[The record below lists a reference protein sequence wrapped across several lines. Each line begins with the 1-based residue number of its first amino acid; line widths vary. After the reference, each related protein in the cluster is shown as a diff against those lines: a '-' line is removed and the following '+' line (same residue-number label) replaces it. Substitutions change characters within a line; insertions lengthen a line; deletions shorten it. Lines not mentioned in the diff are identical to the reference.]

1 MNNCFSMRKFLVL
14 LAFSMLSLA
23 VANASDIP
31 CSISGTA
38 FNTPVNGTTVVTC
51 GTLTFEGFEVL
62 DATSNVGLI
71 NPGLI
76 DIVGTTSSCPTCGSY
91 YDPSSGVAYL
101 EFNPNL
107 QAGMDDEFIF
117 TVLGGISTIDM
128 TVGGQNASVQETAC
142 STPFS
147 QGTVGVGVCA
157 PGDVLGQVT
166 VLSNQAEQF
175 ANFTT
180 TSPVYIF
187 KDINAGGPP
196 GQLTEFTQSFGP
208 VGGTIPE
215 PLSML
220 LMGSGLLGLGLLRR
234 RSRKS

>member
-1 MNNCFSMRKFLVL
+1 MNNHLLIRKTLVL
-14 LAFSMLSLA
+14 LAFSMLSLC
-23 VANASDIP
+23 VASASDIP
-31 CSISGTA
+31 CTISGTT

-51 GTLTFEGFEVL
+51 GTLTFDMFSVL
-62 DATSNVGLI
+62 NPTSGAGVNNGQIDVLATSYF
-71 NPGLI
+71 
-76 DIVGTTSSCPTCGSY
+76 DTGS
-91 YDPSSGVAYL
+91 GQAYL

-107 QAGMDDEFIF
+107 QAQMDDEFLF
-117 TVLGGISTIDM
+117 AVWGGISSISM

-147 QGTVGVGVCA
+147 LGTVGVGVCA

-175 ANFTT
+175 ASFNTT
-180 TSPVYIF
+180 NPVYIF
-187 KDINAGGPP
+187 KNINAGGPP
-196 GQLTEFTQSFGP
+196 GQLTEFTQDF
-208 VGGTIPE
+208 GTIPE

-220 LMGSGLLGLGLLRR
+220 LMGSGLLGLGLVRR

>member
-1 MNNCFSMRKFLVL
+1 MKKLLVL
-14 LAFSMLSLA
+14 LALSMLALG
-23 VANASDIP
+23 VASANDIP
-31 CSISGTA
+31 CTISGTT

-51 GTLTFEGFEVL
+51 GTLTIDMFSVL
-62 DATSNVGLI
+62 NPTSGAGVNNGQIDVLATSYFDTGA
-71 NPGLI
+71 
-76 DIVGTTSSCPTCGSY
+76 
-91 YDPSSGVAYL
+91 GVAFL

-107 QAGMDDEFIF
+107 QAQMDDEFMF
-117 TVLGGISTIDM
+117 TVWGGISSIDM

-175 ANFTT
+175 ANFNTT
-180 TSPVYIF
+180 NPVYIF
-187 KDINAGGPP
+187 KNINAGGPP
-196 GQLTEFTQSFGP
+196 GQLTEFTQTF
-208 VGGTIPE
+208 GTIPE
-215 PLSML
+215 PVSMVL
-220 LMGSGLLGLGLLRR
+220 LGSGLLGLGLLRR